1 MGSSDE
7 KQTETERFRAGVERT
22 MCTPEAQ
29 RDLQEECE
37 RFSASLKDGL
47 DPSS

>member
-1 MGSSDE
+1 MRSSDE
-7 KQTETERFRAGVERT
+7 ENEETERFRAAVERT
-22 MCTPEAQ
+22 MCTPEAR

-47 DPSS
+47 DPPS